1 MEMYRQEIKEIIKM
15 KNKTYPTLECKP
27 KHGLTTWDVTYNG
40 ISYETETEDIARI
53 LFEIYKTQEMI
64 KRLKK

>member
-1 MEMYRQEIKEIIKM
+1 M